1 MMYHFKKLASFLPG
15 TEAASL
21 DITKAYQNSPICPEH
36 KKYLC
41 IYWKEAIYV
50 LHVTIEGLSTAGGI
64 QGSRADATVAVLKYH
79 AFEPTIK
86 WVDDFMFFWTPT
98 LLVLPGQ
105 HPTFLYD
112 LSTIFNITDPLGI
125 PWHPVSKRAMTF
137 SPLSPT
143 SASAGTFLQR
153 PCLSH
158 LRNAFAY
165 LSKVSNLLV
174 TPPSHVT
181 KKTIASIH
189 GSLQHITIVYLQGW
203 SHLAPLSS
211 FHPSFQTITSFTIF
225 QNLVSTYFPGRLQH

>member
-1 MMYHFKKLASFLPG
+1 VIGQVAGWPGALAVSHLYPSLMMYHFKKLASFLPG

-125 PWHPVSKRAMTF
+125 PWNPVSKKGHDFRSSF
-137 SPLSPT
+137 IYV
-143 SASAGTFLQR
+143 GFCWDILQGL
-153 PCLSH
+153 CLS
-158 LRNAFAY
+158 LMRNASTFFQ
-165 LSKVSNLLV
+165 
-174 TPPSHVT
+174 
-181 KKTIASIH
+181 I
-189 GSLQHITIVYLQGW
+189 SLTCL
-203 SHLAPLSS
+203 
-211 FHPSFQTITSFTIF
+211 
-225 QNLVSTYFPGRLQH
+225 